1 MKDTPKIAAVIVTYN
16 RKEFLKDCLQALL
29 NQTRLPDEIILIDN
43 ASADGTDQMIQD
55 EFPQVTYVRLPDNM
69 GGAGGFH
76 EGIKVAYE
84 KGYDWI
90 WVMDDDAFP
99 EPTALEKLMA
109 CSKEADILVPVL
121 IDSLGRRYGA
131 GIWKFGYVSIN
142 LDHNAKINTVPIE
155 MFSFVGPLFKREVVK
170 CIGFPRKDFFIHA
183 DDLEWALRA
192 KIAGFVSHVVL
203 DSVIFHE
210 CGKPR
215 ILRRLWRI
223 SIRNS
228 QPPWKHY
235 YSIRNTFLMLNHF
248 PWSKRNLEKIALLCR
263 VIRWSL
269 GDMLYEPDWQQRIY
283 FRWLGVLHGLLGKTG
298 KIIIPECHPTRNR
311 SK

>member
-1 MKDTPKIAAVIVTYN
+1 MNENPKIAAVIVTFN
-16 RKEFLKDCLQALL
+16 RKKLLKECLKSLL
-29 NQTRLPDEIILIDN
+29 NQTIMPDEIIVIDN
-43 ASADGTDQMIQD
+43 ASTDGTDQMIGN
-55 EFPQVTYVRLPDNM
+55 EFPQVTYVRLSENI

-76 EGIKVAYE
+76 EGMKVAYG

-99 EPTALEKLMA
+99 VPTALEKLMA

-121 IDSLGRRYGA
+121 VDSLGRRYGA
-131 GIWKFGYVSIN
+131 GRWQFGYIPIN
-142 LDHNAKINTVPIE
+142 LDYDVKIKIVPIE
-155 MFSFVGPLFKREVVK
+155 MFSFVGPLFRREVVAR
-170 CIGFPRKDFFIHA
+170 IGFPREDFFICA

-192 KIAGFVSHVVL
+192 KMAGFVACVVL

-210 CGKPR
+210 SEELR
-215 ILRRLWRI
+215 ILRRLGRI

-235 YSIRNTFLMLNHF
+235 YSTRNMFLMLNHF
-248 PWSKRNLEKIALLCR
+248 KWFKRNLEKIALFYR
-263 VIRWSL
+263 VVRWSL
-269 GDMLYEPDWQQRIY
+269 GDILYEPDWQQRIY

-298 KIIIPECHPTRNR
+298 KVVVPSRTRHNT
-311 SK
+311 